1 MGQQSSKPDNPINP
15 TENTQAFPEIL
26 KENEIKKLKKR
37 FDKMDTNKNGK
48 LSVEEIMTIPG
59 LEHNPLVSRVIET
72 FDTNN
77 DGEINFMEFVQ
88 GISRFSVK
96 TSKEDKLRFAFN
108 IYDIDNDGFISNGE
122 LFTVLKI
129 MVGENLDD
137 INLQQIVDK
146 TIVYADED
154 GDGKLSFEEFK
165 KVIDKLNI
173 TERMTIEQIHQE
185 SSGNE
190 SEENERTSRGD
201 DSDEDSE
208 DHDSNRECVAARV
221 VNKVRN
227 VD

>member
-48 LSVEEIMTIPG
+48 LSVEEIMSIPG

-96 TSKEDKLRFAFN
+96 TSKEDKLQKN
-108 IYDIDNDGFISNGE
+108 IKMACF
-122 LFTVLKI
+122 
-129 MVGENLDD
+129 
-137 INLQQIVDK
+137 
-146 TIVYADED
+146 
-154 GDGKLSFEEFK
+154 
-165 KVIDKLNI
+165 
-173 TERMTIEQIHQE
+173 
-185 SSGNE
+185 
-190 SEENERTSRGD
+190 
-201 DSDEDSE
+201 
-208 DHDSNRECVAARV
+208 
-221 VNKVRN
+221 RN
-227 VD
+227 TQN